1 MSDQC
6 TKGINWGSVSVDDK
20 NLTLKYNSSNIIK
33 LPLKKVVNSNTQK
46 NDIVLQLTTEE
57 CGENDDMLCEV
68 RFFIPPQE
76 QKVKQEKKKQG
87 EDSDQEKLDEEEE
100 EEEEPTF
107 QQKLQNEILV
117 KAKIGQSSADSILTI
132 HDVPL
137 IVPRGRYTMDF
148 FKKDIRFHG
157 NTYQFTTD
165 YKGISRFFLLP
176 MPDEINLSLVI
187 GLEHPFKQGQTA
199 YNYLVMQFKK
209 DFENQIKLKY
219 QRQQLDEIGWKEIKE
234 EYSGPLYDTV
244 CELLSEI
251 TGIKVVTPKNFK
263 TKNGLC
269 CLRCSVGPHS
279 GFLFPLEKSLIYLQK
294 PVLHI
299 KHEEIKEVI
308 FQRIGSTNLN
318 KFFDVKVVY
327 KNSNQLFSSIE
338 KDELDNLTQYLSTK
352 KIAVRKLQ
360 EELPRVQLD
369 ESDEDDD
376 DDDDSRN
383 KKKKA
388 NADLNNL
395 DSDEDDDDFQ
405 EGDVQE
411 QSDGSDDDS
420 NDSGSNSRKKK

>member
-1 MSDQC
+1 MSQQC
-6 TKGINWGSVSVDDK
+6 TKGINWGSASVDDK
-20 NLTLKYNSSNIIK
+20 YLTLKYNLINLIK
-33 LPLKKVVNSNTQK
+33 LPLKKVVNSSTQK
-46 NDIVLQLTTEE
+46 NDIVLQMTTDD
-57 CGENDDMLCEV
+57 CGEFDDMLCEV

-76 QKVKQEKKKQG
+76 QKIKQEKKISNQ
-87 EDSDQEKLDEEEE
+87 DLDQEKLDN

-107 QQKLQNEILV
+107 QQKLQNEIV
-117 KAKIGQSSADSILTI
+117 DKAKIGQSFADSILTI

-137 IVPRGRYTMDF
+137 IVPRGHYTMDF

-165 YKGISRFFLLP
+165 YKGISRLFLLP

-199 YNYLVMQFKK
+199 YNYLVMLFKK
-209 DFENQIKLKY
+209 DYETDIKLKY
-219 QRQQLDEIGWKEIKE
+219 QRQQLDDIDWKLIKE
-234 EYSGPLYDTV
+234 EYSGTLYNTV
-244 CELLSEI
+244 CELLFEI

-263 TKNGLC
+263 TKNGLN

-308 FQRIGSTNLN
+308 LQRIGSTNLN
-318 KFFDVKVVY
+318 KFFDVKIIY

-338 KDELDNLTQYLSTK
+338 KDELDNLAQYFSTK

-360 EELPRVQLD
+360 EELPRVQVND
-369 ESDEDDD
+369 SDEDD
-376 DDDDSRN
+376 SLEHNN
-383 KKKKA
+383 KIKQ
-388 NADLNNL
+388 DLNNL

-405 EGDVQE
+405 EEDIDD
-411 QSDGSDDDS
+411 QSNGSDENNS
-420 NDSGSNSRKKK
+420 YQSNSKKEK